1 MKWCDF
7 HVHSNFSDGVLSVP
21 QIVDL
26 YGKQG
31 FAAIAITDHLC
42 ETKTILGKA
51 AAYLEVT
58 LTPESFPA
66 YLETLRVEAERAWQ
80 QYNMV
85 LIPGVEVT
93 KNTFTN
99 HRSAHMLI
107 LGVDALPNPDDSF
120 ENMCRR
126 ARENGSVTVAAHPV
140 NTGVSEKQ
148 TYHLWS
154 RRHELAPYVDA
165 WEVASGRV
173 LFKEVAE
180 SGLPMLANSDLHR
193 PHQLES
199 WKTIVECERNPQ
211 AILQA
216 IRQQKISFK
225 YFQAAQNLS
234 PTNPAPNPTAVKPA
248 MDAIAC

>member
-1 MKWCDF
+1 MNWCDF
-7 HVHSNFSDGVLSVP
+7 HVHSNFSDGVLTVP

-42 ETKTILGKA
+42 ETKTIWGKA
-51 AAYLEVT
+51 AAYLDVT
-58 LTPESFPA
+58 LTPESFPT
-66 YLETLRVEAERAWQ
+66 YLETLRIEADRAWQ
-80 QYNMV
+80 QYGMV

-107 LGVDALPNPDDSF
+107 LGVDGLPNALPNPDDSF
-120 ENMCRR
+120 ENMCKK

-154 RRHELAPYVDA
+154 RRHELSRYVDA

-216 IRQQKISFK
+216 IRQQKVSFK
-225 YFQAAQNLS
+225 YFQPQNLAMK
-234 PTNPAPNPTAVKPA
+234 PT